1 MLSPLEIDAPP
12 RILVA
17 DEDTAFL
24 LLIQKALE
32 KSEFVVT
39 TCTHGEEAVEAF
51 VEIQP
56 DLVLLGVNLPGM
68 EGVQTCKAIRKR
80 LDGQSV
86 PILLI
91 AAQGDR
97 VPTECGDQAGATD
110 FFTKPL
116 DFGLFTH
123 RARHLVNASRA
134 FSELRYNRD
143 SLARVQRMAK
153 LGSFSLD
160 VETNQAHW
168 SDELYSILGLDSA
181 RQPPSNEVFVEL
193 IHPQDRQLVD
203 QVVKQAVDT
212 SKNFALEY
220 RLLTRDGDVR
230 HVRHH
235 GEPVMDGR
243 GHLVFTGVV
252 QDTTDH
258 VRAIDRVRQLADFDG
273 LTGLTNR
280 RHFESRLIDTLKH
293 ARKSQSLVA
302 VMMIDVDRFKRINET
317 LGHTAGDHI
326 LQVVADRLNSLVRN
340 SDCIA
345 RKDSTDGEMEVAR
358 IGGNEFTL
366 LLPRIVH
373 PTDAGRVAQRIIE
386 ALPEPIELEDQ
397 SVTLH
402 ASVGISVY
410 PIDGAESETLLRQAD
425 RAMSFAKSQGGNRFQ
440 YYTESLNETSLRRLV
455 LESKLRDAVHD
466 DRFHLLYQ
474 PRIDL
479 RSGRVV
485 GMEALL
491 RWVEP
496 ELGFVS
502 PDEFIPLAEEI
513 GCISEIG
520 RWVLG
525 EACRQNKAWQDQGL
539 QPVPVAVNVSSRQ
552 FSDTDLL
559 ELVTQVLKESDLDPR
574 YLEIEITESV
584 MVEDEVATTR
594 TLEAL
599 RALGIRIALDDFGTG
614 FSSLSY
620 LRRLPLDILKVDR
633 AFVMDLPEDDDA
645 KGIIAA
651 IIVMAHVLDLQVI
664 AEGVETEE
672 QKSFLR
678 SIDCDEMQGYY
689 FSEPVKPESFEA
701 LLRDTSTN

>member
-1 MLSPLEIDAPP
+1 
-12 RILVA
+12 
-17 DEDTAFL
+17 
-24 LLIQKALE
+24 
-32 KSEFVVT
+32 
-39 TCTHGEEAVEAF
+39 
-51 VEIQP
+51 
-56 DLVLLGVNLPGM
+56 
-68 EGVQTCKAIRKR
+68 
-80 LDGQSV
+80 
-86 PILLI
+86 
-91 AAQGDR
+91 
-97 VPTECGDQAGATD
+97 
-110 FFTKPL
+110 
-116 DFGLFTH
+116 
-123 RARHLVNASRA
+123 
-134 FSELRYNRD
+134 
-143 SLARVQRMAK
+143 
-153 LGSFSLD
+153 
-160 VETNQAHW
+160 
-168 SDELYSILGLDSA
+168 
-181 RQPPSNEVFVEL
+181 
-193 IHPQDRQLVD
+193 
-203 QVVKQAVDT
+203 
-212 SKNFALEY
+212 
-220 RLLTRDGDVR
+220 
-230 HVRHH
+230 
-235 GEPVMDGR
+235 
-243 GHLVFTGVV
+243 
-252 QDTTDH
+252 
-258 VRAIDRVRQLADFDG
+258 
-273 LTGLTNR
+273 
-280 RHFESRLIDTLKH
+280 
-293 ARKSQSLVA
+293 
-302 VMMIDVDRFKRINET
+302 MIDVDRFKRINET